1 MMIMKMIVDDNDV
14 GVYLAT
20 FRYWCVIG
28 SNNSTEKDS
37 VLSSSRGRYL
47 PDNYENQI
55 KQADIHLLSPT
66 LAVNCGKSILMM

>member
-37 VLSSSRGRYL
+37 VLSSS
-47 PDNYENQI
+47 
-55 KQADIHLLSPT
+55 
-66 LAVNCGKSILMM
+66 